1 MTLAFW
7 GAGGGQL
14 IFKHDA
20 SRIVQTLLKVGSQ
33 GVRQN
38 IAEEMKG
45 HYVALAK
52 SAYARNTVLKVLLY
66 LYVLLFNGG
75 GWGAL
80 CFNRLCVSRPAMR
93 KAVIREFYGH
103 VIPMLRHKEASL
115 VIEEIFLE
123 YAKQNER
130 LSLLEEFYGP
140 EFSLFKTTENSE
152 PKTLGEIKQSHPE
165 KMPAIL
171 KNLQQTIQDM
181 INKGTVRFN
190 IAHHAIMEFMTH
202 APVAQVQVRPP
213 HLFFKVQPG
222 KLNWLGRTSWSTSRT
237 TWPRSC
243 TRSAARVLPCSL
255 WPTATPRTASRS
267 SSRSRTSWPRSPRR
281 STATWS
287 CCACLTSS
295 TTRSSSKSRSST

>member
-1 MTLAFW
+1 VTLAFGGW
-7 GAGGGQL
+7 GGGQL

-202 APVAQVQVRPP
+202 APVAQVQVRPRT
-213 HLFFKVQPG
+213 FFLKYSQGSSIGWAGLRGRHPG
-222 KLNWLGRTSWSTSRT
+222 PLGRD
-237 TWPRSC
+237 PAH
-243 TRSAARVLPCSL
+243 AARLACCHARSG
-255 WPTATPRTASRS
+255 PRQRQEPQADRQVVQG
-267 SSRSRTSWPRSPRR
+267 PRGQDRPGGARPHGP
-281 STATWS
+281 A
-287 CCACLTSS
+287 APV
-295 TTRSSSKSRSST
+295 